1 MVNSLLL
8 QKILKK
14 TLRSFPM
21 HRKITCHCNYAYV
34 PDYRDDVPLENKV
47 ERGYIKYT
55 HITCVCT

>member
-1 MVNSLLL
+1 MVNSFLL

-34 PDYRDDVPLENKV
+34 PDYRDAVPLENKM

-55 HITCVCT
+55 YITCVCT